1 MDIVVE
7 QTQTN
12 HASLS
17 FRGLECRCSIGKGG
31 ITENKV
37 EGDLCT
43 PAGKWPLRRVF
54 YREDRVQQPDT
65 ILQTLRVSKNMGW
78 SDDPCDDKGYN
89 TLIKTPY
96 PYSHETLWRSDSIYD
111 IIIELGYNDNPPTLG
126 KGSAIFV
133 HLARPNFDPTA
144 GCIALKKSDLLNLL
158 SLVSHD
164 DILNIVI

>member
-1 MDIVVE
+1 MQLNRSCLDDDMDIVVE

-17 FRGLECRCSIGKGG
+17 FRDLECRCSIGKGG

-65 ILQTLRVSKNMGW
+65 SLQTLRVSKNMGW
-78 SDDPCDDKGYN
+78 SDDPCDDRDI
-89 TLIKTPY
+89 TL
-96 PYSHETLWRSDSIYD
+96 
-111 IIIELGYNDNPPTLG
+111 
-126 KGSAIFV
+126 
-133 HLARPNFDPTA
+133 
-144 GCIALKKSDLLNLL
+144 
-158 SLVSHD
+158 
-164 DILNIVI
+164 

>member
-12 HASLS
+12 HSRLF

-31 ITENKV
+31 VTENKV

-65 ILQTLRVSKNMGW
+65 AFKLVVFLKIWVGQMTLVMTE
-78 SDDPCDDKGYN
+78 DI
-89 TLIKTPY
+89 TL
-96 PYSHETLWRSDSIYD
+96 
-111 IIIELGYNDNPPTLG
+111 
-126 KGSAIFV
+126 
-133 HLARPNFDPTA
+133 
-144 GCIALKKSDLLNLL
+144 
-158 SLVSHD
+158 
-164 DILNIVI
+164 

>member
-12 HASLS
+12 HSSLS

-65 ILQTLRVSKNMGW
+65 SFKLFVFLKIWVGQMILVMTEDITL
-78 SDDPCDDKGYN
+78 
-89 TLIKTPY
+89 
-96 PYSHETLWRSDSIYD
+96 
-111 IIIELGYNDNPPTLG
+111 
-126 KGSAIFV
+126 
-133 HLARPNFDPTA
+133 
-144 GCIALKKSDLLNLL
+144 
-158 SLVSHD
+158 
-164 DILNIVI
+164 